1 MNFDPSDFNVICAL
15 LGLLMSVY
23 GLLAYLIRERCY
35 LSDALIS
42 FILGVLLGPV
52 TGLVDPMRLAQND
65 VGNIDRITS
74 AFSRLVLGV
83 QLVIVGIQL
92 PKRYLIYE
100 WRSLAV
106 LLLPG
111 LTCMWMISSIL
122 VWLVLPPVP
131 FLHALAIGAC
141 ISPTDPV
148 LSSAIVKGAFADKY
162 VPLDLRRLIIAE
174 SGANDGLGYPFL
186 FLPLLILRYS
196 NSETTASG
204 LWQVLSHWFG
214 ETWFYVILLSVV
226 YGAVLGWCAQ
236 SMLHFTAMREYLDR
250 ETFTIFSISLS
261 LLVLGTAGMA
271 NSDDILACFITGN
284 SFTMNPSASADLVG
298 DIDTGPAAAAGHPV
312 SSSMGGRSHG
322 GSCCVHAG
330 GRVVSDH
337 DQCSGAW
344 IIYTVGDAGSLVVR
358 LIPTT

>member
-1 MNFDPSDFNVICAL
+1 MIFDPSDFNVICAL

-42 FILGVLLGPV
+42 FILGVLLGPA

-65 VGNIDRITS
+65 AGNIDRITS

-111 LTCMWMISSIL
+111 LTCMWMVSSIL
-122 VWLVLPPVP
+122 VWLVLPPVS

-196 NSETTASG
+196 NSETSASG
-204 LWQVLSHWFG
+204 LWEVVTHWFG
-214 ETWFYVILLSVV
+214 EIWFYVILLSIV

-236 SMLHFTAMREYLDR
+236 SLLHFTAMREYLDR

-271 NSDDILACFITGN
+271 NSDDILACFVTGN
-284 SFTMNPSASADLVG
+284 SFTMK
-298 DIDTGPAAAAGHPV
+298 
-312 SSSMGGRSHG
+312 
-322 GSCCVHAG
+322 
-330 GRVVSDH
+330 
-337 DQCSGAW
+337 
-344 IIYTVGDAGSLVVR
+344 
-358 LIPTT
+358 